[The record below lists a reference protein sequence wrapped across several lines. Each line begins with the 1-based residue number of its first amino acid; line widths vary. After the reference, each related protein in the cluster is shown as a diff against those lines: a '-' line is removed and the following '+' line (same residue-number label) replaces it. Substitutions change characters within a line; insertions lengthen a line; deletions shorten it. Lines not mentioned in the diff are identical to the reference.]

1 MCLGIPGRINQI
13 YETNGLMMG
22 MVDYNG
28 AQREVCLSTI
38 DNAAVG
44 DYVMVHAGFAIS
56 KMDEQEALETIR
68 TLDEVSD
75 TDEY

>member
-1 MCLGIPGRINQI
+1 MCLGIPGKINQI
-13 YETNGLMMG
+13 YESNGLLMG
-22 MVDYNG
+22 MIDYNG
-28 AQREVCLSTI
+28 ALREVCISTI
-38 DNAAVG
+38 DNPALG

-75 TDEY
+75 TDNY